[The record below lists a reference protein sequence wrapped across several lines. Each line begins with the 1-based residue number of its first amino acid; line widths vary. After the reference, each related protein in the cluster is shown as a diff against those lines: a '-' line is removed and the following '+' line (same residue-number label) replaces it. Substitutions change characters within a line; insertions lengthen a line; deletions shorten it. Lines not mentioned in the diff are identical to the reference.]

1 MPDYAANQGRKT
13 TEPLPVLRARCSVPP
28 SDGAELGQR
37 RGHLA
42 LGRKVPA
49 DRSLQVGIRIY
60 CSAVIRLLASE
71 PPVDHEIDHFA
82 QEVECG

>member
-1 MPDYAANQGRKT
+1 M
-13 TEPLPVLRARCSVPP
+13 
-28 SDGAELGQR
+28 DG
-37 RGHLA
+37 
-42 LGRKVPA
+42 KVPA
-49 DRSLQVGIRIY
+49 ERSLQVGIRIY